1 MASIQ
6 PGPTCDQGTAASAA
20 STPWAAIVGELSG
33 SADAMGGPAIIAA
46 TVAVAVDASVV
57 IFIHRPSGVRRR
69 GVRGPVC
76 VMVVSVSFGNHAW
89 VSVP

>member
-1 MASIQ
+1 
-6 PGPTCDQGTAASAA
+6 
-20 STPWAAIVGELSG
+20 
-33 SADAMGGPAIIAA
+33 MGGPAIIAA

-76 VMVVSVSFGNHAW
+76 VMVMSVPFGNHAW

>member
-1 MASIQ
+1 
-6 PGPTCDQGTAASAA
+6 
-20 STPWAAIVGELSG
+20 
-33 SADAMGGPAIIAA
+33 MGGPAIIAA